1 MQLTTTYGVTDADVK
16 GLRSLIVGLVMTRV
30 LNVAVQRVNSKLTEF
45 GTRAFQHS
53 MSRAVYAKLVAQ
65 DMSYFETKFTKPRQ
79 AQVSIYNDYFWTC
92 R

>member
-1 MQLTTTYGVTDADVK
+1 
-16 GLRSLIVGLVMTRV
+16 MTRV

-79 AQVSIYNDYFWTC
+79 AQVSIEMILTV
-92 R
+92 